1 MIDYFTCL
9 KLKRPLSDEEFDSI
23 VEEGKVKLLSKPLA
37 YGFCG
42 EIVPVEDAGGVSS
55 LSDSSGN
62 IRTLRYRILYNNG
75 ASYQHTWTLEREQG
89 ILTAYCETVSQ
100 DEERVEPC
108 IAGDL
113 LFGPLSDMGCLD
125 KDWGFPVSGKAQPIT
140 YSTMDRAVSLIMR
153 EDQCSLPVIYLAT
166 TKNYQYMLDP
176 NELAQKYV
184 GFAHVVYEASDCIY
198 GHLKG
203 DTYSRNP
210 NAGTIAIFCPG
221 RRRIIY
227 IGRKYEEP
235 EKAKKKIEDTLR
247 GYMRSIHIQ
256 EKDSYL
262 GLINRNL
269 EHEKKGLEED
279 RAKIEK
285 ENREIYDVFDSEL
298 EKNKD
303 KMQRILFQNSELQ
316 KENLLLKQQLV
327 AVKNPALLL
336 QGNTEECFPGETRN
350 MVLDALNNALSSCMP
365 GSRREQVIQDVLDAN
380 NFNDSVQKRREE
392 IKMLFRKHEVFNN
405 SMALELQRL
414 GFCVERDGNHI
425 ILRYRNCPQI
435 VAVPKTP
442 SDPRSMT
449 NLSFDIIRTFF

>member
-9 KLKRPLSDEEFDSI
+9 KLKRRLSDEEFDSI
-23 VEEGKVKLLSKPLA
+23 VEEGKNKLLEKPLA

-42 EIVPVEDAGGVSS
+42 EIVPVEDAGGVST
-55 LSDSSGN
+55 LSDASGN
-62 IRTLRYRILYNNG
+62 IRTLRYRILYNND
-75 ASYQHTWTLEREQG
+75 ASYQHTWTIDREMG
-89 ILTAYCETVSQ
+89 ILTAYCEAVSQ

-108 IAGDL
+108 LAGDL
-113 LFGPLSDMGCLD
+113 LFSRLSEMGCLD
-125 KDWGFPVSGKAQPIT
+125 DDWGFPVSGKAQPIT
-140 YSTMDRAVSLIMR
+140 YSTLDRAVSLIMR
-153 EDQCSLPVIYLAT
+153 EDQCSLPVIYLST

-176 NELAQKYV
+176 QKLAEKYV
-184 GFAHVVYEASDCIY
+184 GFAHVVYEASDSVY
-198 GHLKG
+198 GHLKSA
-203 DTYSRNP
+203 TYSRNP
-210 NAGTIAIFCPG
+210 NGRTIAVIFPG

-227 IGRKYEEP
+227 IGRKYDEP
-235 EKAKKKIEDTLR
+235 GKAMRKIEDTLR

-279 RAKIEK
+279 RAKIER
-285 ENREIYDVFDSEL
+285 ENQEIYDVFDSEL
-298 EKNKD
+298 EKNED
-303 KMQRILFQNSELQ
+303 KMQRILTQNAELQ
-316 KENLLLKQQLV
+316 KENLLLKQQLAV
-327 AVKNPALLL
+327 VKNPALLL
-336 QGNTEECFPGETRN
+336 QGNTEECFPGEARN
-350 MVLDALNNALSSCMP
+350 MILDALNNSLSSCLP

-380 NFNDSVQKRREE
+380 GFNDSVQKRREE
-392 IKMLFRKHEVFNN
+392 IKMQFRKHEVFNS
-405 SMALELQRL
+405 SMSLELQRL